1 MENLKRELETSLAY
15 NKMSP
20 EQIRLTENRIMTFGF
35 GPENFVESAGYS
47 QYSFDGQ
54 KEAPAIKRALAG
66 LNAIDLKVLLGE
78 LLAYGGYLSSP
89 AGKLATFEGKKPA
102 LEKDGVG
109 HFGVAQR
116 ANFLIRAIREEMAK
130 QKLGFWNTLHL
141 VPKALGRLD
150 GIRREAG
157 EVRRNKEL
165 EDERS
170 ASFGDEYLD
179 AAIEAL
185 DPPPLGEEER
195 KEMDALLKA
204 LEEKHKKARGEL
216 LKALDEQ
223 KEKD

>member
-1 MENLKRELETSLAY
+1 MGWGKPR
-15 NKMSP
+15 
-20 EQIRLTENRIMTFGF
+20 R
-35 GPENFVESAGYS
+35 FV
-47 QYSFDGQ
+47 
-54 KEAPAIKRALAG
+54 
-66 LNAIDLKVLLGE
+66 
-78 LLAYGGYLSSP
+78 
-89 AGKLATFEGKKPA
+89 
-102 LEKDGVG
+102 
-109 HFGVAQR
+109 
-116 ANFLIRAIREEMAK
+116 
-130 QKLGFWNTLHL
+130 
-141 VPKALGRLD
+141 
-150 GIRREAG
+150 IRREAG